1 MKSSE
6 GIQSNQQRQKWMSV
20 LARADFAELE
30 RRWQS
35 MSITTDYTVLR
46 PAEIGMVMLRGRVNG
61 NGSPFNMGE
70 ATVTRCSIKME
81 SGEIGSSYILGR
93 NKQHAELAAL
103 IDGELLRGQNNQHLA
118 DELLNPLDE
127 LEQRRQL
134 SKQNKAAKTKVDFF
148 TFVRGED
155 D

>member
-1 MKSSE
+1 MKSTE
-6 GIQSNQQRQKWMSV
+6 NIAAIEQRQKWMSV
-20 LARADFAELE
+20 LARADFDELE

-35 MSITTDYTVLR
+35 MSIATHYAVLR
-46 PAEIGMVMLRGRVNG
+46 PAEIGMIMLRGRVNG

-81 SGEIGSSYILGR
+81 TGEIGSSYILGR

-103 IDGELLRGQNNQHLA
+103 IDGELLRGQNNHYITE
-118 DELLNPLDE
+118 ELLNSLDE

-134 SKQNKAAKTKVDFF
+134 SKQQKAAKTKVDFF

-155 D
+155 N